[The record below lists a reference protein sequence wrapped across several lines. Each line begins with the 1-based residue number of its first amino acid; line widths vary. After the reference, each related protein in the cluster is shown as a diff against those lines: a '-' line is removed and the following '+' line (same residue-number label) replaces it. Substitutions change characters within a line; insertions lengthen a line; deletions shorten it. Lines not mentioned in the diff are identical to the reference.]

1 MNLDDERKGII
12 MTAEQ
17 KQKREMAVD
26 NLYYLYKKY
35 YPQWVEMKKA
45 EAADKKAASVA
56 FWGFHF
62 FPTRVII

>member
-1 MNLDDERKGII
+1 

-26 NLYYLYKKY
+26 NLFYLYKKY

>member
-1 MNLDDERKGII
+1 MDDERKGMI

-45 EAADKKAASVA
+45 EAAEKRLLLLHFGASIS
-56 FWGFHF
+56 
-62 FPTRVII
+62 FPLEL

>member
-1 MNLDDERKGII
+1 

-45 EAADKKAASVA
+45 EAADRKAASVA

>member
-1 MNLDDERKGII
+1 MDDERKGMI